1 MSKDIVWFC
10 VFIAIFMFG
19 LSVMRI
25 GLFQLSSDKL
35 KEQLVKI
42 AGNPIKG
49 LFVGTV
55 VTALL
60 QSSSAVMVITVGFV
74 TAGLLTFK
82 QSIGIMLGA
91 NIGTT
96 VTAELMTIEIGD
108 AAVPVVLL
116 GFALLLIPRKI
127 FFSLGTTLL
136 GLGSIFVAMKGFAS
150 LSATLYSYSI
160 VETILLYTNNSTVV
174 GIGMGTILTAIIH
187 SSSAVIGIAMGFLH
201 NHLLTIDGG
210 IAIMLG
216 ANIGT
221 CVTALFASFGA
232 TIDAKR
238 TAYAHIWLNVFGV
251 LLFIP
256 FIPLL
261 STVVESLTT
270 SVDLQLA
277 HASVIFNII
286 CSLLALPFINALSN
300 FVIKVHKV

>member
-10 VFIAIFMFG
+10 VFISIFMFG
-19 LSVMRI
+19 LSIMRI

-42 AGNPIKG
+42 AGNPLKG
-49 LFVGTV
+49 LLVGTI

-74 TAGLLTFK
+74 TAGLLTFR

-96 VTAELMTIEIGD
+96 VTAELMTIDIGD
-108 AAVPVVLL
+108 AAVPIVLL
-116 GFALLLIPRKI
+116 GFILLLIPRKI
-127 FFSLGTTLL
+127 FFSLGTTFL

-150 LSATLYSYSI
+150 LSASLYTYSF
-160 VETILLYTNNSTVV
+160 VETILLFTNNSTLV
-174 GIGMGTILTAIIH
+174 GIGMGTVLTALIH

-201 NHLLTIDGG
+201 NHLLTIEGG

-216 ANIGT
+216 SNIGT

-232 TIDAKR
+232 NIDAKR

-256 FIPLL
+256 FISQL
-261 STVVESLTT
+261 SMTVEYLTT
-270 SVDLQLA
+270 SLDLQLA
-277 HASVIFNII
+277 HASVIFNVI
-286 CSLLALPFINALSN
+286 CSILALPFINALSN
-300 FVIKVHKV
+300 FVIRVHKV